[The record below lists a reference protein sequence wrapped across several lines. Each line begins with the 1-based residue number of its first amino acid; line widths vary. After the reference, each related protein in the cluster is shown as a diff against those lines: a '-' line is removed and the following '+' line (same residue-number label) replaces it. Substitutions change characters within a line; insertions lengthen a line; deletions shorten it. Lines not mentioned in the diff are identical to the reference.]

1 MIILAHAAA
10 ALVALLGVLHLAYT
24 LHDFGPRPRYFR
36 PSDERLLEIMRAAK
50 TAVAPNGRD
59 YWSGVL
65 GFNLSHSVGVMLFG
79 LLIVIATL
87 HAITWLKPL
96 LIAIGATYGLI
107 SYRCWF
113 IVPTVGILAATAL
126 LIVGWSM

>member
-24 LHDFGPRPRYFR
+24 LHDFGPRPRYVR

-65 GFNLSHSVGVMLFG
+65 GCNLSHSVGVLLFA

-96 LIAIGATYGLI
+96 LIAVGATYGLI

-113 IVPTVGILAATAL
+113 IVPTVGILVATAL